1 MYEAFYSLKRRPFAL
16 TPDRRFLFPSQG
28 HKRALSYLLYGMQ
41 QREGFV
47 VITGDIGIGKTLLI
61 QTLFAELAHKKMA
74 TARLA
79 AANIDAEGVLPM
91 VAAAFGRP
99 YEGLSKVSLLRDL
112 EGTLLRDPE
121 YREGALLV
129 VDEAQTFS
137 AEALEELRIL
147 SNFEIGGRA
156 LMQIFLVGQT
166 ELRYTLGERRM
177 AQLRQRVIASHHLEP
192 LDRDETEAYVRHRL
206 SAAGW
211 NGDPDLVPEI
221 YDKVHRWSGG
231 VPRRI
236 NLLMD
241 RVLLFGYLEEL
252 HRIDA
257 DNLTTVIDELRS
269 EACPAEEVPEA
280 SAETTMEVAGSATRT
295 NGAAT
300 HNRDDLEE
308 RVAALESGFRMLLRH
323 STTSRLRDLP
333 EIAAVASADAG
344 GKIQPRIAALETA
357 LETALAEAVFREIDS
372 LKYDQGGPVCHPAT
386 GLKQAAGS
394 TDAASATGPSGE
406 GGDEPH

>member
-1 MYEAFYSLKRRPFAL
+1 MYEAFYRLARRPFSL

-28 HKRALSYLLYGMQ
+28 HKRALSYLLYGLE

-61 QTLFAELAHKKMA
+61 QTLFAELALKKMA

-79 AANIDAEGVLPM
+79 AANLTADGVLPM

-112 EGTLLRDPE
+112 ESTLLRDPE

-147 SNFEIGGRA
+147 SNFEINGRA

-177 AQLRQRVIASHHLEP
+177 AQLRQRVIASHHLDP

-206 SAAGW
+206 TSADW
-211 NGDPDLVPEI
+211 SGDPDLVPEV

-231 VPRRI
+231 IPRRI

-252 HRIDA
+252 HRLDA
-257 DNLTTVIDELRS
+257 ANVEAVIDELRM
-269 EACPAEEVPEA
+269 EACPVDEVPEA
-280 SAETTMEVAGSATRT
+280 SAETTLGGTERG
-295 NGAAT
+295 
-300 HNRDDLEE
+300 DLEE
-308 RVAALESGFRMLLRH
+308 RLSALEAGFRLLLRH
-323 STTSRLRDLP
+323 SAASRLRALP
-333 EIAAVASADAG
+333 EVVALSDSEG
-344 GKIQPRIAALETA
+344 GGEIEPRIAALEAA
-357 LETALAEAVFREIDS
+357 LDSALGDTVFREIDS
-372 LKYDQGGPVCHPAT
+372 LDYDQGSYSYRPA
-386 GLKQAAGS
+386 GRS
-394 TDAASATGPSGE
+394 VRAASRTGSGARRPRE
-406 GGDEPH
+406 GDHES